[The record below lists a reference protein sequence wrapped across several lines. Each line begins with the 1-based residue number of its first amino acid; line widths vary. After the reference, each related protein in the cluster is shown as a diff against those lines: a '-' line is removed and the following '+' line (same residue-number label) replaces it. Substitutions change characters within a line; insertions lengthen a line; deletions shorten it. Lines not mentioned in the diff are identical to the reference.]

1 VSTSPFSVITTE
13 NKRVGPHQ
21 VAFKLC
27 FKEFYKYY
35 RVSQGPKGGH
45 GMQGSYELFS
55 RLPTP
60 YLNTFIFDLFHI
72 FHFRV

>member
-1 VSTSPFSVITTE
+1 MLQGVLQVLQGVS
-13 NKRVGPHQ
+13 G
-21 VAFKLC
+21 A
-27 FKEFYKYY
+27 
-35 RVSQGPKGGH
+35 KGGH